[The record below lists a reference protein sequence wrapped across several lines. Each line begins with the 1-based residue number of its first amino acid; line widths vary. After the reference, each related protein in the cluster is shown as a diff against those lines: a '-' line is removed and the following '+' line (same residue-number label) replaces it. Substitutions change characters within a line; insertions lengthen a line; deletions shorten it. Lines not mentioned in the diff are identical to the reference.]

1 MSAVVNGSPDAR
13 EPRPGQCLRTWL
25 REGGWTGV
33 KKGCDAGDCGAC
45 TVHVDGRAVHSC
57 LYPAQRAQGRE
68 VTTVEGLTPC
78 GATTGQG
85 PGRQLHPTQ
94 RAFLDAQGFQCG
106 FCTAGMV
113 MTTAALTDH
122 HHADD
127 HDLLDDLPRAFK
139 GNLCRCTGYRSI
151 RDAVAGRTTVDV
163 GAPPDGAAVGRS
175 TPAPAGPAVV
185 TGAARFTLDLP
196 PGEQPWGEAAPLH
209 LKLLRSP
216 HSHARVVGVDATA
229 ALAVPGVVRVL
240 TADDVAVPVLHS
252 SARHHRSSD
261 DPDDTLLLDRVVRF
275 TGQRVAAVVAETE
288 AAAEAGVAALST
300 GVTYEVLPAVFDPDV
315 AMHPARTG
323 APVLHGDKDASLTRI
338 ARPHDN
344 VVAEVHGHLGDV
356 EAGFA
361 AARAAGGAVVGG
373 TWRSQ
378 RLAHAALETH
388 AAVGWLDGPLAEGGR
403 LVVRSSTQTPFL
415 TRDALAVVL
424 GLPREQVRVVA
435 GRVGG
440 GFGGKQEMLVEDVV
454 GLAVL
459 LTGRPVQ
466 LELTRREQFE
476 ATTTRH
482 PMAVTAQLG
491 ALPDGTLTAMA
502 LRVVS
507 NTGAYGNHAAGVL
520 FHGCGES
527 LGVYRCASKRV
538 DGWAVYTN
546 TVPAGAFRGYGLS
559 QVVFAVE
566 SAMDELARALG
577 IDPYELRRRN
587 AVVPGDPMTAT
598 TDEDD
603 DVVYGS
609 YGLDQLLDGVQA
621 RVAADREAARAEAPA
636 GWPVGEGMA
645 ISMIDTVPPRGHH
658 ADAAVALLPGGA
670 GGPSYEVR
678 VGTAEFGNGTTTV
691 HAQLAATALWTTPSR
706 VVVRQSDTDVVPH
719 DTGAFGSTGTVVAGR
734 AVHAAAVAL
743 RELLLERAAVR
754 AGVVP
759 AQCRLDGDAV
769 LAGGVRVPLTEIAAA
784 AAREGV
790 ELVGRGSWEGTP
802 RSVAFDVQA
811 FTVACDP
818 ATGEVRILRSVHGA
832 DAGVVVNP
840 EQCRG
845 QVEGGVAQAIG
856 AALYEEVRIDD
867 DGRVVNPAFRGYH
880 LPTWADVPA
889 TEVLFAATSDTT
901 GPLGAKSMSESP
913 YNPVAPALANA
924 VRDATGVRFRRLPMA
939 RDRVWLAW
947 QGGAGGGSDDDA
959 GGPTGGARSTD
970 QQEGTA

>member
-1 MSAVVNGSPDAR
+1 MSAVVNGRPDER

-57 LYPAQRAQGRE
+57 LYPAARAQGRE
-68 VTTVEGLTPC
+68 VTTVEGLRHPC
-78 GATTGQG
+78 Q
-85 PGRQLHPTQ
+85 Q
-94 RAFLDAQGFQCG
+94 AFLDAQAFQCG

-113 MTTAALTDH
+113 MTTAALQDGQ
-122 HHADD
+122 
-127 HDLLDDLPRAFK
+127 HDGQHDGQLQDLGRAFK
-139 GNLCRCTGYRSI
+139 GNLCRCTGYRSL
-151 RDAVAGRTTVDV
+151 RDALAGRTTVDRDP
-163 GAPPDGAAVGRS
+163 AAGAAIGRS
-175 TPAPAGPAVV
+175 TPAPAGPDLVR
-185 TGAARFTLDLP
+185 GAARFTLDEPPP
-196 PGEQPWGEAAPLH
+196 PGMLH
-209 LKLLRSP
+209 LAVLRSP
-216 HSHARVVGVDATA
+216 HAHARVVGIDTA
-229 ALAVPGVVRVL
+229 PALAVPGVVRVI
-240 TADDVAVPVLHS
+240 TADDVDGPTALTRPVLHS

-261 DPDDTLLLDRVVRF
+261 DPDDTLVLDRVLRF
-275 TGQRVAAVVAETE
+275 AGQRVAAVVGESV
-288 AAAEAGVAALST
+288 AAAEAGVAALVA
-300 GVTYEVLPAVFDPDV
+300 GVTYEVLPAVFDPEE

-323 APVLHGDKDASLTRI
+323 APVLHGDKDPSLTRV
-338 ARPHDN
+338 ARPADN

-356 EAGFA
+356 EAGFE
-361 AARAAGGAVVGG
+361 AARTAGGAVVEG

-388 AAVGWLDGPLAEGGR
+388 AARGWLDGPLAEGGR

-424 GLPREQVRVVA
+424 GLQREQVRVVA

-440 GFGGKQEMLVEDVV
+440 GFGGKQEMLTEDLV

-466 LELTRREQFE
+466 WELTRAEQFS

-491 ALPDGTLTAMA
+491 ALPDGTLTAISV
-502 LRVVS
+502 RVVS
-507 NTGAYGNHAAGVL
+507 NTGAYGNHAPGVL

-527 LGVYRCASKRV
+527 LGVYRCANKRV

-559 QVVFAVE
+559 QLVFAVE

-577 IDPYELRRRN
+577 IDPYDLRRRN
-587 AVVPGDPMTAT
+587 AVVPGDPMTST
-598 TDEDD
+598 TDEPD

-609 YGLDQLLDGVQA
+609 YGLDQLLDRVQTH
-621 RVAADREAARAEAPA
+621 VAAQRAAVRAQAPA

-658 ADAAVALLPGGA
+658 ADAAVALVADDDGGA
-670 GGPSYEVR
+670 RYEVR

-691 HAQLAATALWTTPSR
+691 HAQIAATALWTTPDR
-706 VVVRQSDTDVVPH
+706 VSVRQSDTDVVGH

-734 AVHAAAVAL
+734 AVHAAADAL
-743 RELLLERAAVR
+743 ASLLVETAAR
-754 AGVVP
+754 SAGVP
-759 AQCRLDGDAV
+759 PQACRLDGDAV
-769 LAGGVRVPLTEIAAA
+769 VVAGSRVPLADLAAA
-784 AAREGV
+784 AAAGGA
-790 ELVGRGSWEGTP
+790 ELVGRGEWGGTP

-818 ATGEVRILRSVHGA
+818 ATGEVRILASVHGA

-856 AALYEEVRIDD
+856 AALYEEVRLDD
-867 DGRVVNPAFRGYH
+867 APGGTGAVTNPAFRTYH
-880 LPTWADVPA
+880 LPTWADVP
-889 TEVLFAATSDTT
+889 TTTVLFADTT
-901 GPLGAKSMSESP
+901 DAVGPMGAKSMSESP

-924 VRDATGVRFRRLPMA
+924 VRDATGVRFHRLPMA
-939 RDRVWLAW
+939 RDRVWLGW
-947 QGGAGGGSDDDA
+947 
-959 GGPTGGARSTD
+959 RSG
-970 QQEGTA
+970 ERAEETA